1 MSWILSSIFGEQ
13 GEGDVPDSENSNDST
28 LSKDDVRA
36 RRLRKFEAV
45 TSKKE
50 KKKEEE
56 EKIPP
61 RPPQLRERSSETTK
75 IIPQVRGLQLSQEE
89 KKEAPAKKKP
99 KKSPSRKRR
108 DHKRKE
114 IERHNLLARILEIS
128 SSDNEETLTVD
139 NVSAVIFTRLRSSA
153 TTASNRSL
161 LRYLCSCWV
170 RVPLPSFDTPCHNKQ
185 TEYNTHRATP
195 RSNEKVIT
203 MT

>member
-1 MSWILSSIFGEQ
+1 M
-13 GEGDVPDSENSNDST
+13 
-28 LSKDDVRA
+28 
-36 RRLRKFEAV
+36 
-45 TSKKE
+45 
-50 KKKEEE
+50 KEEE

>member
-1 MSWILSSIFGEQ
+1 MSWILNSIFGEQ
-13 GEGDVPDSENSNDST
+13 GEGVPENSNEST
-28 LSKDDVRA
+28 LSTDDVRA
-36 RRLRKFEAV
+36 RRLRKFEAST
-45 TSKKE
+45 TSKKKEE
-50 KKKEEE
+50 KKKEEM
-56 EKIPP
+56 EKIP

-128 SSDNEETLTVD
+128 SSDNGETLTVD

-170 RVPLPSFDTPCHNKQ
+170 RVLLLRSLSYRNKHKC
-185 TEYNTHRATP
+185 TTHRAMP
-195 RSNEKVIT
+195 KSNER
-203 MT
+203 